1 MATITVPTSK
11 DIYIEVDG
19 KKLAVVE
26 SYTAFTKRE
35 SKNIEAFGSE
45 NPVATVSGKCTY
57 RVELQKVIIIND
69 SATDKIDFYNLSD
82 FNLMIVKPDCRII
95 YSGCEWSDI
104 KETGNLNKP
113 CIETVNLIASKRMVL

>member
-1 MATITVPTSK
+1 MAKITVPTSK

-26 SYTAFTKRE
+26 SYRAFTKRE

-57 RVELQKVIIIND
+57 SLELKKVLIIND
-69 SATDKIDFYNLSD
+69 SDFDKIDFYNLSN

-104 KETGNLNKP
+104 TESGDLSKP
-113 CIETVNLIASKRMVL
+113 CIETVNIIASKRMVL